1 MGNNLRTLFLSVM
14 ILLFC
19 SAAYG
24 ADYVE
29 NEVIVLTR
37 DSNMTGS
44 ALSAAAREGSA
55 AKAAA
60 LTEKLSSADRWQRT
74 GHRPSIFADEDG
86 GRIDF
91 VAQGEPRR
99 DRRNEKLQDEGAWQ
113 NAG

>member
-1 MGNNLRTLFLSVM
+1 MRNNLRTLFLSVM

-19 SAAYG
+19 SVAYG

-44 ALSAAAREGSA
+44 ALSAAAREGAA

-60 LTEKLSSADRWQRT
+60 LSTLAIFWHKRWQK
-74 GHRPSIFADEDG
+74 
-86 GRIDF
+86 
-91 VAQGEPRR
+91 PRSY
-99 DRRNEKLQDEGAWQ
+99 NNKS
-113 NAG
+113 